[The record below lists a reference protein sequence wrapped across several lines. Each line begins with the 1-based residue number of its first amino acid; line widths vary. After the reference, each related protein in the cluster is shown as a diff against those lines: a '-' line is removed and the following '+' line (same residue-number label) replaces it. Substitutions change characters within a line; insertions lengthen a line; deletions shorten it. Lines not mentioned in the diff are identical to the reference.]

1 MREFYNMRSLAFIS
15 LLCAATLLSGCAY
28 ITKTTGLQSSDKQY
42 LNAKSAPPLRIPPG
56 ISSSAFENYY
66 PVPDHQ
72 YPESAKVVSVVPP
85 GLMDKK

>member
-1 MREFYNMRSLAFIS
+1 MRILTIIS
-15 LLCAATLLSGCAY
+15 VLCAATLLTGCAY

-72 YPESAKVVSVVPP
+72 YPESAKVVSTIPP
-85 GLMDKK
+85 GLMENQTT